1 MEDDLVI
8 IQQVLRGND
17 GAYAKIIDKYKMSIY
32 TFLYRMTGQ
41 QEDAKDLTQ
50 EVFTKAYFHL
60 KSYTP
65 TYRFWTWL
73 HRIAYNHCVDELRRR
88 KKTERVEITESLL
101 THSDT
106 PEAIYLAKEQAAAMQ
121 EQVLALPPDYRTVLL
136 LRHTQQLS
144 CQEISEI
151 LEIPVNLVQVRLHR
165 ARKKLRE
172 RLLSKKEGGAMHE
185 VFDI

>member
-1 MEDDLVI
+1 MAFA
-8 IQQVLRGND
+8 Q
-17 GAYAKIIDKYKMSIY
+17 IIDKYKQSIF

-41 QEDAKDLTQ
+41 QEDARDLAQ

-60 KSYTP
+60 NSYKP
-65 TYRFWTWL
+65 ACKFWTWL
-73 HRIAYNHCVDELRRR
+73 YRIAYNHCVDELRRR
-88 KKTERVEITESLL
+88 RRTERVELTDGLL
-101 THSDT
+101 THRMT
-106 PEAIYLAKEQAAAMQ
+106 PESVYLAKEQTAELEA
-121 EQVLALPPDYRTVLL
+121 QVLALPQEYRTVFL

-151 LEIPVNLVQVRLHR
+151 LDIPVNLVRVRLHR

-172 RLLSKKEGGAMHE
+172 RLLKGGAMHE